1 LKPFTIVTDHSALK
15 WLQTSK
21 LPKGRRA
28 RWVMELQQYDFIIKH
43 RSGKVNANA
52 DALSRLP
59 EVHYIDCYMMEITI
73 QSAKKIIIRIPKQT
87 STPEVIDNSQEYEAD
102 SEDNNHSDHC
112 GGWVRDNR
120 KRRRIN
126 NNNNAHSSS
135 EISSTMEEDLGSDTI
150 TISKEFLS

>member
-73 QSAKKIIIRIPKQT
+73 QSAKEITVRIPEQT
-87 STPEVIDNSQEYEAD
+87 STSGVIDNS
-102 SEDNNHSDHC
+102 
-112 GGWVRDNR
+112 
-120 KRRRIN
+120 
-126 NNNNAHSSS
+126 
-135 EISSTMEEDLGSDTI
+135 
-150 TISKEFLS
+150 